1 MPGGAAP
8 AGPTRAWPPA
18 ARGWLA
24 VALLALASIMSQFD
38 RTVIN
43 LMVGPVKAAF
53 SLDDTHF
60 GMLQGIAF
68 GIFYVL
74 ACIPIGRLADRYS
87 RSVIIGVAIGFWSLF
102 AMGSGLART
111 YLQLFLTRIG
121 VAVGEA
127 SLTPAGFS
135 MLADLFPP
143 ERLGKPVG
151 AYLMSSPVGQGFA
164 FMGGGLLLQWLSTSS
179 LLASGPLATFSPW
192 QAAFLIVGF
201 PGLLL
206 VPAFLLFR
214 DPQRRGE
221 DGAAAPLPL
230 PLAEVVAVV
239 RSRAVALALMFAGF
253 AMVPVVSYAFGIWTP
268 ALFQR
273 VYGWNPA
280 QVGVGF
286 GLIQLIFGTGG
297 AYFGGWLSDRIA
309 QRGQLDAP
317 LKVAAFGFVGCGL
330 FGALAPLMPSAP
342 LALTLLAPAIF
353 LSNIPYACAGTALQ
367 LLIPNRARA
376 QVSAMYI
383 TMTTLIGLGVGPMIV
398 GLMTDHLFPEPT
410 GIRYSMAI
418 VVGVAA
424 PVLMVFLLAASR
436 PYRALRAAA

>member
-1 MPGGAAP
+1 
-8 AGPTRAWPPA
+8 
-18 ARGWLA
+18 
-24 VALLALASIMSQFD
+24 
-38 RTVIN
+38 
-43 LMVGPVKAAF
+43 
-53 SLDDTHF
+53 
-60 GMLQGIAF
+60 
-68 GIFYVL
+68 
-74 ACIPIGRLADRYS
+74 
-87 RSVIIGVAIGFWSLF
+87 
-102 AMGSGLART
+102 MGSGLARS
-111 YLQLFLTRIG
+111 YAQLFLTRIG

-135 MLADLFPP
+135 MLSDLFPP
-143 ERLGKPVG
+143 VRLGKPVG

-164 FMGGGLLLQWLSTSS
+164 FMGGGLLLQWLTTSP
-179 LLASGPLATFSPW
+179 LLASGPLSGFSAW
-192 QAAFLIVGF
+192 QAAFVIVGF

-214 DPQRRGE
+214 EPARRGE
-221 DGAAAPLPL
+221 EGAAAPPPL
-230 PLAEVVAVV
+230 PVREVIDIV
-239 RSRAVALALMFAGF
+239 RARGAALGLMFAGF

-286 GLIQLIFGTGG
+286 GLVQLIFGTGG
-297 AYFGGWLSDRIA
+297 AYFGGWLNDRIA
-309 QRGQLDAP
+309 LRGHLDAP
-317 LKVAAFGFVGCGL
+317 LKVAAFGFIGCGF

-367 LLIPNRARA
+367 LIVPNRARG

-383 TMTTLIGLGVGPMIV
+383 TMTTLIGLGVGPLIV
-398 GLMTDHLFPEPT
+398 GLMTDRLFPEPT

-424 PVLMVFLLAASR
+424 PVLTVLLLAARR
-436 PYRALRAAA
+436 PYRALRAAV